1 MACGLSVLTSGCS
14 LNMNGVP
21 SPESGQAIQG
31 KVFGGEQPIVGAQVY
46 LLAAATSGYGN
57 LSNSLLTAGTGQ
69 TLDSSGGA
77 TNGFYYAT
85 TGAGGGFSIG
95 GDYTCTGGQQV
106 YLYALGG
113 DSGSGFNSS
122 SGLMAALGTCPGVTG
137 TPNNAFSS
145 SLYVVMNEIS
155 TVATAYAIAGFATD
169 AVHVSS
175 GTSALAQTGM
185 ANAFA
190 NVPNLETLATGAA
203 LATNPAGNATVP
215 QAEINTLANILAS
228 CINTTGQ
235 VLGPPSPTPCYTL
248 FTSAMSG
255 GNTGAQPSDTA
266 TAAINIAHNPGNA
279 IAALYGL
286 STATPPFAP
295 PLTTQPNDFTV
306 ALAYTG
312 GGLNAPEKVAID
324 ALGDAWV
331 TNYSNSTVT
340 EFSPAGAFLSGTS
353 GYSGGGITNPV
364 GIAIDGSGNAFVA
377 NSNDGSANSLTKL
390 NSVGSP
396 TGNSPYAP
404 GGSNMIEP
412 YGVAIDASGNAW
424 VAAYSSGA
432 VKVSSGLTSFSGPYS
447 NGGLSAPY
455 SIALDHTGNVW
466 VANLGTDVAE
476 LNSSGASLAGSGG
489 YRGGGIVR
497 PTDVAID
504 SGGNAWVADVD
515 CGCVVEITSTGTY
528 PGGTSGFT
536 GGGIYYPQAIALDGS
551 GNVWVADSNTAGG
564 VGSISELNSAGTG
577 LSPSTGYVP
586 GPLYSPTGVAVD
598 GSGNVWMANNSSPT
612 VTEIIGVAT
621 PVVTPLVTGVTNNT
635 LATRP

>member
-1 MACGLSVLTSGCS
+1 VAA
-14 LNMNGVP
+14 GVFNI
-21 SPESGQAIQG
+21 S
-31 KVFGGEQPIVGAQVY
+31 
-46 LLAAATSGYGN
+46 
-57 LSNSLLTAGTGQ
+57 
-69 TLDSSGGA
+69 
-77 TNGFYYAT
+77 
-85 TGAGGGFSIG
+85 

-113 DSGSGFNSS
+113 DSGSGPNSS
-122 SGLMAALGTCPGVTG
+122 SGLLAALGTCPGTTG
-137 TPNNAFSS
+137 STGNVFSS
-145 SLYVVMNEIS
+145 SMYVVMNEVS

-175 GTSALAQTGM
+175 SGSALALTGIT
-185 ANAFA
+185 NAFA
-190 NVPNLETLATGAA
+190 NAANLETLGTGAA
-203 LATNPAGNATVP
+203 LATNQAANATVP

-228 CINTTGQ
+228 CINTLGQ

-248 FTSAMSG
+248 FTNAMSG
-255 GNTGAQPSDTA
+255 GGTGTQPTDTA
-266 TAAINIAHNPGNA
+266 TAAINIAHNPGHA
-279 IAALYGL
+279 VAALYGL

-295 PLTTQPNDFTV
+295 ALSAQPNDFTV
-306 ALAYTG
+306 ALAYSG

-331 TNYSNSTVT
+331 TNYSDSTVT
-340 EFSPAGAFLSGTS
+340 EFSPTGAFLSGTG

-364 GIAIDGSGNAFVA
+364 GIAIDASGNAFVA

-390 NSVGSP
+390 NSVGTASS
-396 TGNSPYAP
+396 NSPYKP
-404 GGSNMIEP
+404 GGGSSMIEP

-424 VAAYSSGA
+424 VAAYYSGA
-432 VKVSSGLTSFSGPYS
+432 VKVSNGLTSFSGPYT

-455 SIALDHTGNVW
+455 GIAIDHAADVW
-466 VANLGTDVAE
+466 IANLGTDVAK
-476 LNSSGASLAGSGG
+476 LNSSGASLAGTSG
-489 YRGGGIVR
+489 YTGGGIVR

-528 PGGTSGFT
+528 PGGASGFT